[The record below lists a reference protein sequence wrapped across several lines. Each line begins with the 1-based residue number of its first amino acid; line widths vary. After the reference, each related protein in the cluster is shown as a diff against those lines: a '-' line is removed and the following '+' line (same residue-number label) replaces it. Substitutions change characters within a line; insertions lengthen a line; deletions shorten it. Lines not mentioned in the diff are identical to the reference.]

1 MQEPN
6 RFDYSPI
13 VGRPRLTLPDGARV
27 AVWVIPNVEHFLFDR
42 PSTSITAVTT
52 GLVPDVLNYSWRD
65 YGPRV
70 GFWRMLDVMN
80 KHGIR
85 GTAALNS
92 DVCGF
97 YPQLIQAGNE
107 SGWEWMAHG
116 RNNSQMVT
124 RMEEEEEREL
134 IRHVIDTIHQASGT
148 RPRGWLSPALSET
161 VNTPDLL
168 AEAGIEYTA
177 NWVNDEQPYPMKVK
191 QGTLTSL
198 PYAIEINDIPAF
210 LDLKQS
216 GEQFAKMIC
225 DTFDVLHEDAQH
237 GARVMAISIHP
248 FLIGHPHRSKPFDR
262 ALQYIRDKG
271 DVWFATGSEILDWY
285 QAQRV

>member
-1 MQEPN
+1 MQEAN
-6 RFDYSPI
+6 RFEYSPI
-13 VGRPRLTLPDGARV
+13 VARPPLKLPDGNRV

-52 GLVPDVLNYSWRD
+52 SLVPDVLNYSWRD

-92 DVCGF
+92 DVCRF
-97 YPQLIQAGNE
+97 YPELIKAGNE
-107 SGWEWMAHG
+107 HGWEWMAHG
-116 RNNSQMVT
+116 QNNSQMFT
-124 RMEEEEEREL
+124 KLGEDEEREL
-134 IRHVIDTIHQASGT
+134 IAHVIDTIHDSTGK
-148 RPRGWLSPALSET
+148 RPRGWLSPALTET

-168 AEAGIEYTA
+168 AEAGIEYTG
-177 NWVNDEQPYPMKVK
+177 NWVNDEQPYSMKVK
-191 QGTLTSL
+191 SGSLVSL

-216 GEQFAKMIC
+216 GEQFARMIR
-225 DTFDVLHEDAQH
+225 DTYDVLHEDARDS
-237 GARVMAISIHP
+237 ARVMAISIHP
-248 FLIGHPHRSKPFDR
+248 FLIGHPHRSKPFDQ
-262 ALQYIRDKG
+262 ALQYIREKG
-271 DVWFATGSEILDWY
+271 DAWFATGSEILDWY
-285 QAQRV
+285 RSETA

>member
-13 VGRPRLTLPDGARV
+13 AGRPPLKLPHGARV

-42 PSTSITAVTT
+42 PSTSLTGVTA

-65 YGPRV
+65 FGPRV
-70 GFWRMLDVMN
+70 GFWRMLDIMN

-92 DVCGF
+92 DVCRF
-97 YPQLIQAGNE
+97 YPQLIKAGNE
-107 SGWEWMAHG
+107 HGWEWMAHG
-116 RNNSQMVT
+116 KNNSQLITKLEMD
-124 RMEEEEEREL
+124 EEREL
-134 IRHVIDTIHQASGT
+134 IKHVIDTIHEASGK

-177 NWVNDEQPYPMKVK
+177 NWVNDEQPYPLKVK
-191 QGTLTSL
+191 SGSLISL
-198 PYAIEINDIPAF
+198 PYAIEINDIPCF

-225 DTFDVLHEDAQH
+225 DTFDVLHEDAKDS
-237 GARVMAISIHP
+237 ARVMAISIHP
-248 FLIGHPHRSKPFDR
+248 FLIGHPHRSKPFDQ
-262 ALQYIRDKG
+262 ALQHIRDTG
-271 DVWFATGSEILDWY
+271 GAWFATGSEILDWY
-285 QAQRV
+285 LSASS